1 MASSTAGVLMIS
13 GSVLFF
19 VGAGVAVPGV
29 FTEPDRDEKLRM
41 LTERLWWWRLGQPLF
56 ALGALVAALG
66 VGSLAVEDEATS
78 NPWLWV
84 SGALLV
90 LGALAWTW
98 SVYRRALSPREFA
111 LGQLPAWPFVA
122 YVWLTLVGLL
132 LLGLGIFWGD
142 WPAWLGWVVVGADA
156 VFVIGYLRY
165 GDIPPFVFYALLLV
179 VGLAVL

>member
-41 LTERLWWWRLGQPLF
+41 LTERGGR
-56 ALGALVAALG
+56 GASGSPSTPWGPWSPHWVSARSRSRTTPPPIIAAG
-66 VGSLAVEDEATS
+66 VGFTHGDRCARLDVVAVPARAEPARVRARAAAGLALRRVRLAHPRRPAPARPGD
-78 NPWLWV
+78 
-84 SGALLV
+84 LL
-90 LGALAWTW
+90 
-98 SVYRRALSPREFA
+98 
-111 LGQLPAWPFVA
+111 
-122 YVWLTLVGLL
+122 
-132 LLGLGIFWGD
+132 GD